1 MVGVIV
7 DRKRMFILGR
17 LIALIM
23 AMAGTSAMMVVM
35 PGMFRR
41 LMASRVHMPRTMR
54 MPPRRKQTVGQV
66 QQDRTQGDEFE
77 VLAQHG

>member
-7 DRKRMFILGR
+7 VWRRMLMLGR
-17 LIALIM
+17 LIALVV

-41 LMASRVHMPRTMR
+41 LMASRVLMPRSMR

>member
-1 MVGVIV
+1 
-7 DRKRMFILGR
+7 MFILGR
-17 LIALIM
+17 LIALVV
-23 AMAGTSAMMVVM
+23 AMAGTSAMMVVI

-41 LMASRVHMPRTMR
+41 LMASRVLMPRSMR

>member
-1 MVGVIV
+1 MVGIIMTGQ
-7 DRKRMFILGR
+7 RMFMLGWF
-17 LIALIM
+17 IALVV

-41 LMASRVHMPRTMR
+41 LMASRVLMPRTMR

>member
-7 DRKRMFILGR
+7 DRKRMFIVGR
-17 LIALIM
+17 RIAFIVTMTGAL
-23 AMAGTSAMMVVM
+23 TMMVVM

>member
-1 MVGVIV
+1 
-7 DRKRMFILGR
+7 MFMLGR

-23 AMAGTSAMMVVM
+23 AMAGTFAMMMVM
-35 PGMFRR
+35 PGVFRGG
-41 LMASRVHMPRTMR
+41 LTSRVLMPRTMR